1 MNEVRQD
8 ESIFER
14 LGAIWARRKRL
25 ILSIFA
31 LVAIPGICATVAL
44 PSIYEASATV
54 IPVGDLGTLSRGG
67 SEAAAIDSINE
78 QVLSRSR
85 LADLI
90 ERFDLYPSH
99 GAAFAYPASRTEAM
113 RKDVEID
120 TRRGGDA
127 RNAQP
132 IAIAVTYR
140 GSDARKVA
148 AVTNALARSYA
159 DVAGQV
165 QARQAS
171 ARARTLKSRL
181 AAVQKKLDTQQESI
195 SRFRKRHPGALPEEQ
210 NVSLATMQRLNTQ
223 LRNNEAQQR
232 DVMDRRA
239 SLLGEMEA
247 SGGST
252 LSQLEQRLADL
263 KLSYTDKYP
272 AVVALKHRIAA
283 LKNQQ
288 GAAGNG
294 TDPQSQS
301 PLEQQL
307 ESVDQNLADLKTEE
321 RQLERRIAVYQTR
334 LDNAPESAQ
343 QLKGLTRGY
352 SETSE
357 LYGSLLK
364 EYEQARVAA
373 VTAGKTGPQ
382 FEVFESAEVPR
393 KPVGPG
399 RFRLLVASLMLGIGL
414 AGGVAMA
421 KEHHDTSFHGLRD
434 LQAFTSVPVLATVP
448 VVATTTDRWRRRVRA
463 GLFALGVL
471 CAVAVVGGGA
481 YLYSHDNQAV
491 AQSLTHR
498 GG

>member
-1 MNEVRQD
+1 MSDTRHD

-14 LGAIWARRKRL
+14 AGAIWLRRRRL
-25 ILSIFA
+25 VLSIFA
-31 LVAIPGICATVAL
+31 LVAIPGLCATVAL

-54 IPVGDLGTLSRGG
+54 IPVGDLSSLSQGG
-67 SEAAAIDSINE
+67 SDAAVIDSINE

-90 ERFDLYPSH
+90 GRFDLYPSH
-99 GAAFAYPASRTEAM
+99 SDMFGYPVSATQAM
-113 RKDVEID
+113 RKDVQIA
-120 TRRGGDA
+120 TRRGGHA

-132 IAIAVTYR
+132 IAITVTFR
-140 GSDARKVA
+140 GADARKVA

-159 DVAGQV
+159 PVAGEV

-195 SRFRKRHPGALPEEQ
+195 GRFRKRHPGALPEEQ

-232 DVMDRRA
+232 DLMDRRA
-239 SLLGEMEA
+239 SLLGEMGESGA
-247 SGGST
+247 SS

-283 LKNQQ
+283 LKSQQ
-288 GAAGNG
+288 TPGANG
-294 TDPQSQS
+294 AERKS

-307 ESVDQNLADLKTEE
+307 ASVDQDLAELKSEE
-321 RQLERRIAVYQTR
+321 RQLEHRISVYQNR
-334 LDNAPESAQ
+334 LDKAPESAQ

-382 FEVFESAEVPR
+382 FQVFESAEVPR

-399 RFRLLVASLMLGIGL
+399 RLRLLVASLMLGVGL

-421 KEHHDTSFHGLRD
+421 KEHHDTSFHSLRD
-434 LQAFTSVPVLATVP
+434 LQEFTSVPVLATVP
-448 VVATTTDRWRRRVRA
+448 AVSTATDRWRRRIRA
-463 GLFALGVL
+463 SLFALGVL
-471 CAVAVVGGGA
+471 GAVVVVGGGA

-491 AQSLTHR
+491 AQSLTR
-498 GG
+498 RVG